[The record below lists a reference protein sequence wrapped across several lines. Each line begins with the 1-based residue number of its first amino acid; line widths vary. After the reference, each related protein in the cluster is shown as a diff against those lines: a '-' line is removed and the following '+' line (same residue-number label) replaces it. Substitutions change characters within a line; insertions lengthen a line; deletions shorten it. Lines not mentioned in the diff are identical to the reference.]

1 MELLF
6 GSLRDTYKGPRNF
19 VNCKGA
25 QNTFSKISNTGKS
38 FSDATHGSGTTSTN
52 TWGCF
57 KSQLYKT
64 KFKLPVI
71 KFLTETTSY
80 MWLGIERWPPFSG
93 IMLLCVDTV
102 NLF

>member
-19 VNCKGA
+19 VNCKVA
-25 QNTFSKISNTGKS
+25 QNTFSKLSNTEKR
-38 FSDATHGSGTTSTN
+38 FSDATHGSGTSST
-52 TWGCF
+52 

-71 KFLTETTSY
+71 KFLTDTTSY
-80 MWLGIERWPPFSG
+80 MSLGIKRWPPFSG
-93 IMLLCVDTV
+93 VILLCVDTV